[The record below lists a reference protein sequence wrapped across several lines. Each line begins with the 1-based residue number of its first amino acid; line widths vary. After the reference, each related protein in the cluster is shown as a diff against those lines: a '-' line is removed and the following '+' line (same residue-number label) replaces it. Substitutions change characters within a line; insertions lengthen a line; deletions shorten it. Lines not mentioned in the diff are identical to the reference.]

1 MQAFHVRIFV
11 VSFRKRFVVNYFK
24 EMVQIKEIH
33 EYSDS
38 PTYRYHFNAGIRFLK
53 NRMLESLKDGK
64 TIDEIKTLLDEV
76 SWEDELVLRNPDKK
90 NRTIIS

>member
-1 MQAFHVRIFV
+1 M
-11 VSFRKRFVVNYFK
+11 VSFWTGHPVRNIK
-24 EMVQIKEIH
+24 EMVQIKDIH

-53 NRMLESLKDGK
+53 NKIIENIRDGK

-76 SWEDELVLRNPDKK
+76 SWEDELVLRSPNKGS
-90 NRTIIS
+90 RTIIS

>member
-1 MQAFHVRIFV
+1 M
-11 VSFRKRFVVNYFK
+11 VSFWAGYPVRNFK

-53 NRMLESLKDGK
+53 NKIIENIRDGK

-76 SWEDELVLRNPDKK
+76 SWEDELVLRSPNKGS
-90 NRTIIS
+90 RTIIS